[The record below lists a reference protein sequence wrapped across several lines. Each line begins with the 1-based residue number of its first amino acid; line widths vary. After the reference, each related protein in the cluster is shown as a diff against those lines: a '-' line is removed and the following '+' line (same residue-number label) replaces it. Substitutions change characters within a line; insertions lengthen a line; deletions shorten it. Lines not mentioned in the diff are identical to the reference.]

1 MSAGA
6 VAGPIDMRIIAAVLL
21 FAAAGIST
29 AFAQTPPEQTPPEQ
43 AAPAKAAPAQDNS
56 FAMDHGR
63 AAAAAG
69 AARAAAAKAQ
79 AAAGTPGAPAAPS
92 PPANFGVNGNSV
104 IAAVPPLTPEQQK
117 AEAEARAAWLA
128 RCRPTVVE
136 DREGLRRTH
145 YAEPDCDLS
154 RFNTAGQQ

>member
-6 VAGPIDMRIIAAVLL
+6 VAGFVEMRTIAAVLL

-29 AFAQTPPEQTPPEQ
+29 ASAQTPPEQTPPEQ

-63 AAAAAG
+63 AAAAA
-69 AARAAAAKAQ
+69 AAAAAAKAQ
-79 AAAGTPGAPAAPS
+79 AAAGTTGAPAARS

-104 IAAVPPLTPEQQK
+104 IAAIPPLTPEQEK
-117 AEAEARAAWLA
+117 AEAEARSTWLA
-128 RCRPTVVE
+128 RCRPSVVE
-136 DREGLRRTH
+136 DQEGLRRTH